1 MGRRKARQKRIRCV
15 PKASRYCAFGSWS
28 WTKLQGITVHRLLSA
43 RSHCAKKETL
53 TSYTRG
59 KIASRH
65 IFSFSAV
72 CACSSTVP
80 VTSQTTE
87 TERRELAR
95 GVRLFIVTFSSIERK
110 IVRTPIVNEGSAAI
124 SPLFAADLP
133 LDTQG
138 SKKEAK
144 TKTNDFV

>member
-72 CACSSTVP
+72 CARSSTAP
-80 VTSQTTE
+80 VTSRTTE

-95 GVRLFIVTFSSIERK
+95 GVRAVYSWFLLEREK
-110 IVRTPIVNEGSAAI
+110 NCAHTHRERRERRD
-124 SPLFAADLP
+124 FAAVCRSFA
-133 LDTQG
+133 TRYAR
-138 SKKEAK
+138 K
-144 TKTNDFV
+144 